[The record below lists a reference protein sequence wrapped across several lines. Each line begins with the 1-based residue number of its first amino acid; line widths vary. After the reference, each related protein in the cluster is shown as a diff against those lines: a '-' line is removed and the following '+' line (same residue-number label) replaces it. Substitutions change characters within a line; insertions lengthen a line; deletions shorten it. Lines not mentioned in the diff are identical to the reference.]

1 MNLQQLRSVCAIADH
16 GLRISQAARVLHRS
30 QPSIT
35 RQVKELET
43 EVGFCVFNRNQSRIL
58 SITPEGARLISAARR
73 MLREADN
80 IRMLSH
86 DLTHTM
92 QGELTI
98 ATTHTHARHT
108 LPAPIEQFMAAYPG
122 VKVRMRQ
129 GTPVQCTELVASGS
143 ADLAITSR
151 VAEPPSSLTYIP
163 CYRLSRSI
171 IVPAGHPLLRRKKIT
186 LDHLAQYPLIGFD
199 EGYSGN
205 NVVHETFTR
214 NGLEPNFVLSA
225 MDAEVSKAYV
235 AKDLGIA
242 ILASVAFDEDYD
254 VALRRI
260 PAGDLFEPVTLH
272 IVLPRFAYMRQYMY
286 ELIEMYAPHL
296 GRQVVQEVTASGAS
310 AAKAVEHVPLL

>member
-16 GLRISQAARVLHRS
+16 GLRISNAARALHRS

-35 RQVKELET
+35 RQVKELEV
-43 EVGFCVFNRNQSRIL
+43 EVGFSVFNRNQNRIL
-58 SITPEGARLISAARR
+58 SITPEGARLILAARR

-80 IRMLSH
+80 IRLLGH

-108 LPAPIEQFMAAYPG
+108 LPAAIEQFMAAYPG

-129 GTPVQCTELVASGS
+129 GTPVQCTELVASGG

-151 VAEPPSSLTYIP
+151 IAEPPSSLTHIP

-186 LDHLAQYPLIGFD
+186 LDVLAQYPLIAFD
-199 EGYSGN
+199 DAYSGN
-205 NVVHETFTR
+205 NVVLQTFTR
-214 NGLEPNFVLSA
+214 NGLAPNIALSA
-225 MDAEVSKAYV
+225 VDADVSKTYV
-235 AKDLGIA
+235 AKGLGIA
-242 ILASVAFDEDYD
+242 ILASVAFDEAYD
-254 VALRRI
+254 TALRRI

-272 IVLPRFAYMRQYMY
+272 VVVPRYAYMRQYIY

-296 GRQVVQEVTASGAS
+296 HRQTVQEMTATAGAG
-310 AAKAVEHVPLL
+310 AKAIEGVPLL

>member
-16 GLRISQAARVLHRS
+16 GLRISKAARALHRS
-30 QPSIT
+30 QPSVT

-43 EVGFCVFNRNQSRIL
+43 EVGFSVFNRNQNRIL

-80 IRMLSH
+80 IRLLGH

-108 LPAPIEQFMAAYPG
+108 LPAAIEPFMTAYPG

-129 GTPVQCTELVASGS
+129 GTPLQRTDLVASGG
-143 ADLAITSR
+143 ADLAVTSR
-151 VAEPPSSLTYIP
+151 VAEPSSSLTYIP

-171 IVPAGHPLLRRKKIT
+171 IVPAGHALLRRKKIT
-186 LDHLAQYPLIGFD
+186 LDALAQFPLIGFD
-199 EGYSGN
+199 DAYSGN
-205 NVVHETFTR
+205 NVVHDTFMR
-214 NGLEPNFVLSA
+214 AGLAPNFVLSA
-225 MDAEVSKAYV
+225 VDAEVSKAYV
-235 AKDLGIA
+235 AKGLGIA
-242 ILASVAFDEDYD
+242 ILPSVAFDGEYD

-260 PAGDLFEPVTLH
+260 PAGDLFEPVTLY

-286 ELIEMYAPHL
+286 ELIGMYAPHL
-296 GRQVVQEVTASGAS
+296 GRQVVQEITTSSSADSVTIDA
-310 AAKAVEHVPLL
+310 VPLL